1 MERKYKII
9 YSRKIVN
16 QLMELGFHPVDILPN
31 PTKPEFYC
39 WSFEWTEEFDK
50 ALGVVLGGLKDG

>member
-1 MERKYKII
+1 
-9 YSRKIVN
+9 
-16 QLMELGFHPVDILPN
+16 MELGFHPVDILSN